1 MKPVSKKISSLVLS
15 LVMALLAFAVAQ
27 NTAPSKVLMVGTFK
41 LKAIF
46 PGGNNIA
53 YTSATEFASAL
64 GLDLN
69 ITNDSVILIQGGR
82 TIGLTLI
89 ESASDASTYTKALE
103 INGIK
108 SKGQAAGRSVNT
120 VVVPVKAVA
129 EAAGA
134 TVSDSGN
141 QIDVLIDPAILKG
154 VGKET
159 GLTSDRVALSV
170 SRDVGFTSRIEGN
183 TLVVYLRNTV
193 GENNPWEVGGKFIDV
208 LNINTV
214 GNKVEV
220 RTKLAPTVG
229 YNVYGIAASEG
240 NDGQPIP
247 ARVVIDVGSRYE
259 RITTALD
266 SHPIS
271 VVLDPG
277 HGAEDV
283 GVSIDSLKEKDLTLR
298 FAQLVGKLLT
308 SKGINVKYTRTND
321 SNPSLDER
329 REMGLTSDVFL
340 SFHASNLPGST
351 ISGVQ
356 VYHLGAVAPDG
367 IVKGAREALEKETNP
382 SDKRHL
388 EAIVAPSNASGLLAE
403 AISSNIMS
411 NNDIFATVLS
421 GQSQVVL
428 ERASKAANLIE
439 LGFLSDVKDRARL
452 EDQVELKKLA
462 LTVMR
467 GVMAYLA
474 PQLAKI
480 KKPIKPAGNK

>member
-1 MKPVSKKISSLVLS
+1 MRLTSKRISSVVLS
-15 LVMALLAFAVAQ
+15 LAMVLLAFAVAQ

-69 ITNDSVILIQGGR
+69 VTNDSVIFVQGGR
-82 TIGLTLI
+82 TIDLTLI
-89 ESASDASTYTKALE
+89 ESASDASTYNRALE

-170 SRDVGFTSRIEGN
+170 SRDVGFTSRIEGD

-193 GENNPWEVGGKFIDV
+193 GENNPWEVGGKYIDV

-247 ARVVIDVGSRYE
+247 ARVVIDVGTRYE

-277 HGAEDV
+277 HGADDV
-283 GVSIDSLKEKDLTLR
+283 GVSVDTLKEKDLTLR

-329 REMGLTSDVFL
+329 REMSLTSDVFL

-351 ISGVQ
+351 IAGVQ
-356 VYHLGAVAPDG
+356 IYHVGAVATDG

-388 EAIVAPSNASGLLAE
+388 EVIVSPSNASGLLAE
-403 AISSNIMS
+403 AISSNVMT
-411 NNDIFATVLS
+411 NNDIFAGVLS

-439 LGFLSDVKDRARL
+439 LGFLSEIKDRARL

-480 KKPIKPAGNK
+480 KKTVKPKVNK

>member
-1 MKPVSKKISSLVLS
+1 MRLTSKRISSVVLS
-15 LVMALLAFAVAQ
+15 LAMVLLAFAVAQ

-69 ITNDSVILIQGGR
+69 VTNDSVIFVQGGR
-82 TIGLTLI
+82 TIDLTLI
-89 ESASDASTYTKALE
+89 ESASDASTYNRALE

-170 SRDVGFTSRIEGN
+170 SRDVGFTSRIEGD

-193 GENNPWEVGGKFIDV
+193 GENNPWEVGGKYIDV

-247 ARVVIDVGSRYE
+247 ARVVIDVGTRYE

-277 HGAEDV
+277 HGADDV
-283 GVSIDSLKEKDLTLR
+283 GVSVDTLKEKDLTLR

-329 REMGLTSDVFL
+329 REMSLTSDVFL

-351 ISGVQ
+351 IAGVQ
-356 VYHLGAVAPDG
+356 IYHVGAVATDG

-388 EAIVAPSNASGLLAE
+388 EVIVSPSNASGLLAE
-403 AISSNIMS
+403 AISSNVMT
-411 NNDIFATVLS
+411 NNDIFAGVLS

-439 LGFLSDVKDRARL
+439 LGFLSEVKDRARL

-480 KKPIKPAGNK
+480 KKTVKPKVNK

>member
-1 MKPVSKKISSLVLS
+1 MRLLDKKNSVLVSSLIVI
-15 LVMALLAFAVAQ
+15 LLAFAVAQ
-27 NTAPSKVLMVGTFK
+27 NIAPSKVLMVGTTK

-53 YTSATEFASAL
+53 YTSAAEFATAL
-64 GLDLN
+64 GLDWSL
-69 ITNDSVILIQGGR
+69 TNDSVIFIQGGR
-82 TIGLTLI
+82 TIRLTLI
-89 ESASDASTYTKALE
+89 ESASDASTYSKALE

-120 VVVPVKAVA
+120 VIVPVKAVA
-129 EAAGA
+129 EATGA
-134 TVSDSGN
+134 TVVDSGN
-141 QIDVLIDPAILKG
+141 QIDVLIDPAIVKG

-159 GLTSDRVALSV
+159 GLTSDRVAISV

-183 TLVVYLRNTV
+183 VLVVYLRNTV
-193 GENNPWEVGGKFIDV
+193 GENNPWEVGGKYIDV

-240 NDGQPIP
+240 VDGQPIP
-247 ARVVIDVGSRYE
+247 ARVVIDVGTRYE
-259 RITTALD
+259 RVITALD
-266 SHPIS
+266 RQPIS

-277 HGAEDV
+277 HGAEDL
-283 GVSIDSLKEKDLTLR
+283 GVSVDTLKEKDLSLR

-308 SKGINVKYTRTND
+308 SKGISVKYTRAND
-321 SNPSLDER
+321 SNPSLEER
-329 REMGLTSDVFL
+329 REMSLTSDVFL

-351 ISGVQ
+351 IGGVQ
-356 VYHLGAVAPDG
+356 IYHVGAVAPDG

-388 EAIVAPSNASGLLAE
+388 EAFVAPSNASGLLAE
-403 AISSNIMS
+403 AISSNVMT
-411 NNDIFATVLS
+411 NNDLFATVLS
-421 GQSQVVL
+421 GQTQVVL

-480 KKPIKPAGNK
+480 KKPIKPTGNK

>member
-1 MKPVSKKISSLVLS
+1 MNLQGKKISSFLLS
-15 LVMALLAFAVAQ
+15 LLMVMLAFAVAQ
-27 NTAPSKVLMVGTFK
+27 NAATSKVLMVGTTK

-53 YTSATEFASAL
+53 YTSATEFAVAL
-64 GLDLN
+64 GIDLSV
-69 ITNDSVILIQGGR
+69 TNDAVIFVQGGR

-89 ESASDASTYTKALE
+89 DSAADATTYTKALE
-103 INGIK
+103 INGIE

-134 TVSDSGN
+134 TVSDFGN

-170 SRDVGFTSRIEGN
+170 SRDVGFTSKIEGDI
-183 TLVVYLRNTV
+183 LVVYLRNTV
-193 GENNPWEVGGKFIDV
+193 GENNPWEVGGKYIDV

-220 RTKLAPTVG
+220 RTKLAPTAG

-240 NDGQPIP
+240 VDGQPIP

-266 SHPIS
+266 KHQIS

-277 HGAEDV
+277 HGAEDN
-283 GVSIDSLKEKDLTLR
+283 GVSVDSLKEKDLTLR

-321 SNPSLDER
+321 SNPSLQER
-329 REMGLTSDVFL
+329 REMSLTSDVFL
-340 SFHASNLPGST
+340 SFHASNLPGSS
-351 ISGVQ
+351 IAGVQ
-356 VYHLGAVAPDG
+356 VYHLGATAPDG

-388 EAIVAPSNASGLLAE
+388 EAFVAPSNASGILAE
-403 AISSNIMS
+403 AISSNVMT
-411 NNDIFATVLS
+411 NNAIFASVLS
-421 GQSQVVL
+421 GQTQVVL

-452 EDQVELKKLA
+452 EDQIELKKLA
-462 LTVMR
+462 LNVVR
-467 GVMAYLA
+467 GVMAYLG

-480 KKPIKPAGNK
+480 KKTAKPKVIK

>member
-1 MKPVSKKISSLVLS
+1 MNLQGKKISSFMLS
-15 LVMALLAFAVAQ
+15 LMMVFLAFAVAQ
-27 NTAPSKVLMVGTFK
+27 STTTSKVLMVGTTK

-53 YTSATEFASAL
+53 YTSATEFAFAL
-64 GLDLN
+64 GIDVSL
-69 ITNDSVILIQGGR
+69 TNDAVIFVQGGR
-82 TIGLTLI
+82 TIGVTLI
-89 ESASDASTYTKALE
+89 DSAADASTYTKALE

-170 SRDVGFTSRIEGN
+170 SRDVGFTSRIEGD

-193 GENNPWEVGGKFIDV
+193 GENNPWEVGGKYIDV

-240 NDGQPIP
+240 VDGQLIP

-259 RITTALD
+259 RISTALD
-266 SHPIS
+266 KHQIS

-277 HGAEDV
+277 HGAEDN
-283 GVSIDSLKEKDLTLR
+283 GVSVDTLKEKDLTLR
-298 FAQLVGKLLT
+298 FSQLVGKLLT

-321 SNPSLDER
+321 SNPSLKER
-329 REMGLTSDVFL
+329 REMSLTSDVFL
-340 SFHASNLPGST
+340 SFHASNLPGSS
-351 ISGVQ
+351 IAGVQ
-356 VYHLGAVAPDG
+356 IYHLGAVAPDG

-388 EAIVAPSNASGLLAE
+388 EAFIAPSNASGLLAE
-403 AISSNIMS
+403 AISSNVMT
-411 NNDIFATVLS
+411 NNDIFTTVLS

-452 EDQVELKKLA
+452 EDQIELKKLA

-480 KKPIKPAGNK
+480 KKTTKPKVVK